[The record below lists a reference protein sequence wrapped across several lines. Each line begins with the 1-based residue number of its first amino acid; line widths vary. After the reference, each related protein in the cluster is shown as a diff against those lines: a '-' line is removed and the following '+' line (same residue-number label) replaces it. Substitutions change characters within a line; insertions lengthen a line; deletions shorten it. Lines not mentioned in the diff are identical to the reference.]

1 MNSPRPS
8 RARQAQSYPQTKAL
22 FIFFSITMKMR
33 KDDEE
38 EKVWEEE
45 EERNTKATFKLR
57 LTKRKKTLS
66 FIRNK
71 KY

>member
-1 MNSPRPS
+1 
-8 RARQAQSYPQTKAL
+8 
-22 FIFFSITMKMR
+22 MR

-45 EERNTKATFKLR
+45 EKRNTKATFKLR

-71 KY
+71 KIDNFTFVLQIVVMINIIILIVRLRV

>member
-1 MNSPRPS
+1 
-8 RARQAQSYPQTKAL
+8 
-22 FIFFSITMKMR
+22 MKMR

-45 EERNTKATFKLR
+45 EKRNTKATFKLR

-71 KY
+71 KILDNFTFVLQIVVMINIIILIVRLRV

>member
-1 MNSPRPS
+1 
-8 RARQAQSYPQTKAL
+8 
-22 FIFFSITMKMR
+22 MKMR

-45 EERNTKATFKLR
+45 EKRNTKATFKLR

-71 KY
+71 KIDNFTFVLQIVVMINIIILIVRLRV